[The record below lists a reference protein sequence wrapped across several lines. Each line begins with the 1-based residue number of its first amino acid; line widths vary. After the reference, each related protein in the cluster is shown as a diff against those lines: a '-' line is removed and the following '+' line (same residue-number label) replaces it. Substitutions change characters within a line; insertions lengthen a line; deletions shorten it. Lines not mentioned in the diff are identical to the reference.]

1 MVRVF
6 QGRNPEIHESAFVS
20 QAALITG
27 RVKIG
32 ENCTIWDCAVLR
44 GDVDEIV
51 IGKNSN
57 VQDGSVLH
65 VDIEKPLIIGNDVT
79 IGHGVKLHGCTIG
92 DGSLIGI
99 GAIVL
104 NGAHIGENCM
114 VGAGA
119 LVTPN
124 KKIEDGSLVLGS
136 PAKVVR
142 QLTDEEIQKNRN
154 NSTMYV
160 QLGKEYLKG
169 E

>member
-1 MVRVF
+1 MIRVYK
-6 QGRNPEIHESAFVS
+6 GRKPEIDESAFVS
-20 QAALITG
+20 QEAVITG

-32 ENCTIWDCAVLR
+32 KNSTIWDCAVLR

-51 IGKNSN
+51 IGENTN

-65 VDIEKPLIIGNDVT
+65 VDMEKPLIVGNNVT
-79 IGHGVKLHGCTIG
+79 IGHGVKLHGCLIE
-92 DGSLIGI
+92 DGALIGI

-104 NGAHIGENCM
+104 NGAHIGKNCM

-124 KKIEDGSLVLGS
+124 KKIEEGSLVLGS

-142 QLTDEEIQKNRN
+142 KLSDEEILQNKNN
-154 NSTMYV
+154 AKMYV
-160 QLGKEYLKG
+160 QLGKDYL
-169 E
+169 EIE